1 MKTMRGGMGLGD
13 AVYVAAVARHLAA
26 RGERTAVAT
35 AWPDVF
41 RRLPV
46 DVVPFRKDRIDILAH
61 YARRKHSRRT
71 QFEDVCDEAGVQ
83 GVDLRLD
90 WQCTD
95 ASLVARLKREAC
107 DRPIALV
114 QLPRAPMGRKDGFGA
129 ELLPDCKR
137 IQTAIDMLQGRA
149 MVVQVGAGEALYR
162 FRRIDVDLANETSVC
177 QLLDV
182 AQACDGVLGYV
193 SFILPIAEA
202 FGKRGL
208 MVWSRRGL
216 RASHAYVRQIT
227 PQKIIHRKDLISW
240 VFDGQDDDIE
250 GATDVFL
257 RQGARSVSA

>member
-1 MKTMRGGMGLGD
+1 MKTIRGGMGLGD
-13 AVYVAAVARHLAA
+13 AVYVHAVARHLAA
-26 RGERTAVAT
+26 RGERITVAT

-41 RRLPV
+41 RCLPV
-46 DVVPFRKDRIDILAH
+46 DCVMFRKDRIDILAH
-61 YARRKHSRRT
+61 YARRKHTRRT
-71 QFEDVCDEAGVQ
+71 QFEDVCDEAGVS
-83 GVDLRLD
+83 GVELRLD

-95 ASLVARLKREAC
+95 PTVVEWLKRQAG
-107 DRPIALV
+107 DRPIVLV

-137 IQTAIDMLQGRA
+137 IQAAIDALQGR
-149 MVVQVGAGEALYR
+149 VLLVQVGSGEPLFR
-162 FRRIDVDLANETSVC
+162 FRRIDVDLANQTSVC

-216 RASHAYVRQIT
+216 KAPQAYVRQIT
-227 PQKIIHRKDLISW
+227 PQKVIHRKDLVTW
-240 VFDGQDDDIE
+240 VRDGQTDPVEEAADD
-250 GATDVFL
+250 FL
-257 RQGARSVSA
+257 RQGARQVCA